1 MLLQLTRPAARASTA
16 IVCGWMTLAGMFPPD
31 ADAQTAASY
40 PTKPIRFVVPYPAGG
55 GNDDVARILAPRLSE
70 SLGQTVVVENKP
82 GAGGM
87 IAGEY
92 VSKAAPDGYT
102 IMIDHSAIVMHPA
115 LYPSVSY
122 DVKRDLAPVT
132 LAVTLGNNF
141 LVHPSVPARNVKELI
156 ALAKAQPGKL
166 NYSSP
171 GNGSP
176 QHVSMEIFK
185 RMAGVDIVHI
195 PYKGGAPATTALLA
209 GDVQMMLSGTTGL
222 PHVKSGKLRA
232 IATTGE
238 KRSALLPEIPTVA
251 ESGVDGYTSI
261 TWLGI
266 FVPGGTPAPIV
277 ARLNAEFVKALSH
290 PEVRKQLADR
300 NFDAVASTPEA
311 FARTIDADLALYGKV
326 IREAGIKA
334 D

>member
-1 MLLQLTRPAARASTA
+1 VPDHQSPRPVCLARRTALAVLLGLVAAAPLAYAQGSTA
-16 IVCGWMTLAGMFPPD
+16 
-31 ADAQTAASY
+31 Y
-40 PTKPIRFVVPYPAGG
+40 PVKPVRFIVPYPAGG
-55 GNDDVARILAPRLSE
+55 GNDDVARILSVKLGE
-70 SLGQTVVVENKP
+70 GLGQPVVVENKP

-92 VSKAAPDGYT
+92 VAKSAPDGYT
-102 IMIDHSAIVMHPA
+102 IMIDHSAIVMHPS

-141 LVHPSVPARNVKELI
+141 LVHPAVPAQNIKELI

-176 QHVSMEIFK
+176 QHIGMEVFK
-185 RMAGVDIVHI
+185 RMAGVDIMHV
-195 PYKGGAPATTALLA
+195 PYKGGAPATMAVIA
-209 GDVQMMLSGTTGL
+209 GDVQMILSGTTGL

-238 KRSALLPEIPTVA
+238 KRSALLPDVPTVA
-251 ESGVDGYTSI
+251 EALPGYTSV

-266 FVPGGTPAPIV
+266 FVPAKTPAPVI
-277 ARLNAEFVKALSH
+277 ARLHAELVKVLND
-290 PEVRKQLADR
+290 EGVRKQLVER
-300 NFDAVASTPEA
+300 NFESVGSTTEA
-311 FARTIDADLALYGKV
+311 FAKAIDEDMAFYGKV